1 MLMQI
6 YLYSQ
11 FNHLDFLL
19 YLNSVYYGCGESL
32 KACPV
37 TYRPFLISV
46 IDTES
51 NESHCGVLCNTHL
64 VFNLVVWATA
74 TRGMYESSSPL
85 YFFLSFTSSCT
96 LNYNLAAIRRENQ
109 TKTRNLN
116 KIRYLTTQIKDLV
129 VDTTVIDYNIYR
141 I

>member
-1 MLMQI
+1 MADSSHTSSGPTPDLPKI
-6 YLYSQ
+6 SSLSDA
-11 FNHLDFLL
+11 HPPVA
-19 YLNSVYYGCGESL
+19 SVTV
-32 KACPV
+32 PV
-37 TYRPFLISV
+37 PVNAV
-46 IDTES
+46 IDTQ
-51 NESHCGVLCNTHL
+51 NSHTD
-64 VFNLVVWATA
+64 LVVWATA

>member
-1 MLMQI
+1 MDSTI
-6 YLYSQ
+6 FRYPTGPPE
-11 FNHLDFLL
+11 
-19 YLNSVYYGCGESL
+19 VSL
-32 KACPV
+32 V
-37 TYRPFLISV
+37 VQEIQ
-46 IDTES
+46 D
-51 NESHCGVLCNTHL
+51 
-64 VFNLVVWATA
+64 LVVWATA
-74 TRGMYESSSPL
+74 SRGMHESSSPL
-85 YFFLSFTSSCT
+85 YFFLPFTSSCT